1 MVRGRHDV
9 AHDSPARTR
18 GGSRQV
24 RLLCVDCCHAD
35 PEPLDPA
42 TDGDESTLFSPV
54 VVRCCFLLL
63 KLAEGALRIWLVAVA
78 ARRLIPATIAE
89 SDWTSKY
96 STASGCS

>member
-1 MVRGRHDV
+1 MTVQHAQEEGRVRF
-9 AHDSPARTR
+9 DSCAWTA
-18 GGSRQV
+18 
-24 RLLCVDCCHAD
+24 DCCHAD